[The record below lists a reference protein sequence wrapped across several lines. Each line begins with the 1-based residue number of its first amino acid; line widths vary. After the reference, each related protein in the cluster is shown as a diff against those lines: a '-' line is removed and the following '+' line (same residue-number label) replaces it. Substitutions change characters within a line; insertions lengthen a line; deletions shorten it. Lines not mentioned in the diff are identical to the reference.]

1 LLLSQNECE
10 EERRIATLQSPFSG
24 VKPGKHN
31 LQVSLLGWHTVGSC
45 SITANDDYH
54 FAASGSY
61 DALGHKGTFDI
72 ALTLTDKNP
81 NATSGPCIVT
91 YAGQTITG
99 TYSKNGSTISFS
111 DKDHTIIAS
120 GDGQNV
126 ILQVGGYPKGR
137 IVA

>member
-1 LLLSQNECE
+1 M
-10 EERRIATLQSPFSG
+10 ATLHPPFSG
-24 VKPGKHN
+24 LKPGKHT

-45 SITANDDYH
+45 SITANDEFH

-81 NATSGPCIVT
+81 DATSGPCTVT

-99 TYSKNGSTISFS
+99 TYSKSGSTISFS
-111 DKDHTIIAS
+111 DKDHTIRAS
-120 GDGQNV
+120 ADGENV
-126 ILQVGGYPKGR
+126 IVQLGGYPKGR